1 MQLQLNTD
9 QYRTL
14 LELVFMGNWIANVM
28 ESDEAIRNYDALEAL
43 LFEQAARFGLADLA
57 EEQHH
62 PSEQFLDRILPVID
76 RYNEL
81 NFWEHLVELMAQ
93 RDLLQKHGEAAWEG
107 LSNEERFAQV
117 EKLKEQYFAVLEKS
131 GLKALQLEGAEK
143 S

>member
-1 MQLQLNTD
+1 MQLQLNTE

-28 ESDEAIRNYDALEAL
+28 ESDDAIRNYDALETR
-43 LFEQAARFGLADLA
+43 LFEQAVQFGLADLVE
-57 EEQHH
+57 EEQH

-81 NFWEHLVELMAQ
+81 NFWERLVELMAQ
-93 RDLLQKHGEAAWEG
+93 RDLLQKHGEAAWES

-117 EKLKEQYFAVLEKS
+117 EQLKEQYFAVLEKS
-131 GLKALQLEGAEK
+131 GLKALHLEGAEK
-143 S
+143 P